1 VITADPNESPTPV
14 GSGISLLL
22 NRAVQPAF
30 PGITSDQVA
39 APDEPPPPVPAAHP
53 EPALPQS
60 IAWLVAA
67 ASGLGLAAATVVP
80 ESILVMTAVAVAAAL
95 GAVLAIARARLR
107 FTAGRARA
115 ESFFALVRKDGRYG
129 WAAMGTGAEGHVL
142 EGSPV
147 DAPCAGFSLLLPFA
161 PLVGGEYR
169 IGVRFTTAPGSLVA
183 KELDIHRLLLAMK
196 DNKTRFESPIAVSF
210 VELLAR
216 RAPSSVQLTGG
227 IGELSFALRRD
238 APDQAKEELWFCLIG
253 ASLLVQWL
261 RART

>member
-1 VITADPNESPTPV
+1 MPSSLPRATTTALRPSPETAK
-14 GSGISLLL
+14 S
-22 NRAVQPAF
+22 
-30 PGITSDQVA
+30 TS
-39 APDEPPPPVPAAHP
+39 
-53 EPALPQS
+53 
-60 IAWLVAA
+60 I
-67 ASGLGLAAATVVP
+67 
-80 ESILVMTAVAVAAAL
+80 
-95 GAVLAIARARLR
+95 
-107 FTAGRARA
+107 
-115 ESFFALVRKDGRYG
+115 
-129 WAAMGTGAEGHVL
+129 
-142 EGSPV
+142 
-147 DAPCAGFSLLLPFA
+147 A